1 MYKINIIKNY
11 KYKQHWLDWLKYKKP
26 MPDHITPLK
35 TYIAVYLILLFM
47 TGFTVWSVQFDFG
60 WFNIILAMI
69 IASFKAT
76 LVLLFF
82 MHLLYDNKI
91 NLAFL
96 VASVVFLAVF
106 IAITAVDTN
115 YRNTLYDIRAKVVE
129 EQAPKENFRNEKSY

>member
-1 MYKINIIKNY
+1 MDISFPTSLFNRINMSNNEHHI
-11 KYKQHWLDWLKYKKP
+11 
-26 MPDHITPLK
+26 HITPLK
-35 TYIAVYLILLFM
+35 TYLVIYFTLLLMTLITLI
-47 TGFTVWSVQFDFG
+47 SVQFDFG
-60 WFNIILAMI
+60 SFNIVIAMI

-106 IAITAVDTN
+106 IVITAVDTN

-129 EQAPKENFRNEKSY
+129 EQAPAENFRNKKSY

>member
-1 MYKINIIKNY
+1 MSDNT
-11 KYKQHWLDWLKYKKP
+11 H
-26 MPDHITPLK
+26 HITPLK

-60 WFNIILAMI
+60 WFNIILAMM

-115 YRNTLYDIRAKVVE
+115 YRNTLYDIRAKLVE

>member
-1 MYKINIIKNY
+1 MSNNENHI
-11 KYKQHWLDWLKYKKP
+11 
-26 MPDHITPLK
+26 HITPLK
-35 TYIAVYLILLFM
+35 TYLVIYFTLLLMTLITLI
-47 TGFTVWSVQFDFG
+47 SVQFDFG
-60 WFNIILAMI
+60 SFNIVIAMI

-106 IAITAVDTN
+106 IVITAVDTN

-129 EQAPKENFRNEKSY
+129 EQAPAENFRNKKSY

>member
-1 MYKINIIKNY
+1 M
-11 KYKQHWLDWLKYKKP
+11 WLL
-26 MPDHITPLK
+26 MTLIT
-35 TYIAVYLILLFM
+35 LI
-47 TGFTVWSVQFDFG
+47 SVQFDFG
-60 WFNIILAMI
+60 SFNIVIAMI

-106 IAITAVDTN
+106 IVITAVDTN

-129 EQAPKENFRNEKSY
+129 EQAPAENFRNKKSY